1 MRNDARADKAAAV
14 RIVLDTNVILSA
26 LLWRGTPY
34 RLLTSI
40 RQQMNAQLFSS
51 TPLLEE
57 LADVL
62 TRPSAAKRLATI
74 NRSGADVLIDY
85 VEAVNLVSPAS
96 IGRVVASDPDDDVVI
111 ATALAANANLIVSGD
126 NDLLSLKQYQNI
138 PILSPADALGLIE
151 ANK

>member
-1 MRNDARADKAAAV
+1 VRNDARADKAAAV